1 MRPQGRDSSG
11 GCGCRAISQTPTPCN
26 LQDLAL
32 KGACLQLHREN
43 RAGIVKKRGGKVF
56 YLGKCESKSGEG
68 RCATTSSATLS
79 ARSHEQHTALI

>member
-43 RAGIVKKRGGKVF
+43 RAGRVKKGGKSSTWENVRASP
-56 YLGKCESKSGEG
+56 EREG
-68 RCATTSSATLS
+68 AQ
-79 ARSHEQHTALI
+79 QHPLQLFLRVLMNNTQP

>member
-11 GCGCRAISQTPTPCN
+11 GCGYRAISQTPTPCN

-43 RAGIVKKRGGKVF
+43 RAGRVKKRGGKSSSWENVRASP
-56 YLGKCESKSGEG
+56 EREG
-68 RCATTSSATLS
+68 AQQQPLQLFLRV
-79 ARSHEQHTALI
+79 LINNTQP